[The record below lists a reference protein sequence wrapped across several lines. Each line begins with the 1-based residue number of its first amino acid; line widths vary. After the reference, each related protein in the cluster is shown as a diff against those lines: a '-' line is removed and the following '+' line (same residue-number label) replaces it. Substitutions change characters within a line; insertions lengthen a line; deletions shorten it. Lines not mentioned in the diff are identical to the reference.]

1 MKEKIIDFSNG
12 IFSYDQVRLTT
23 EPERI
28 EIELDPGKGVK
39 GDLIVSS
46 QDERRVKGMIFSRV
60 PGLTFQKSS
69 FFGRAARLEYTY
81 YAEHLRPGETF
92 TESLWIESNVGEYEI
107 PVSIRIRSQE
117 PAVENLEDLALPEE
131 TEEPK
136 ENAQEKPCRGKG
148 RSEAWLLKRKREQA
162 LAGLQLCME
171 KSELHTCS
179 RKDAVKEFRTH
190 VDTLLELDPDH
201 SAWMLLNAW

>member
-92 TESLWIESNVGEYEI
+92 TESLWIESNAI
-107 PVSIRIRSQE
+107 
-117 PAVENLEDLALPEE
+117 L
-131 TEEPK
+131 
-136 ENAQEKPCRGKG
+136 
-148 RSEAWLLKRKREQA
+148 
-162 LAGLQLCME
+162 
-171 KSELHTCS
+171 
-179 RKDAVKEFRTH
+179 
-190 VDTLLELDPDH
+190 
-201 SAWMLLNAW
+201 